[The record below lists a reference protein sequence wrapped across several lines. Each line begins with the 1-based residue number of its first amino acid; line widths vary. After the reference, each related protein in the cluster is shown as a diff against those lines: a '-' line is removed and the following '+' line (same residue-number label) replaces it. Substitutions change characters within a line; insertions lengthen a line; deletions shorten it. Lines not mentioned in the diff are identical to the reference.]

1 MPAQPVHDDRLHALD
16 AVRAFALIVGVVFHA
31 GFSFLPGMPPGI
43 WAMVDASPSPAIA
56 VLLFVSHIFRMTL
69 FFFVA
74 GFFARMLFHRRG
86 AGAFWRDR
94 LKRILVPFIVGWLV
108 LAPTIGVVW
117 IWGLKTT
124 FGGALPTLPPNL
136 PPPPPGAFPLT
147 HLWFLYYLLIL
158 YVLVVTGRS
167 LLSMLDRAG
176 AIRRAADAAVGGLVR
191 SGAAAFV
198 LPLPL
203 VAALVARPD
212 WIMWFGIPT
221 PDQSV
226 IPQLASLLGYGTAV
240 AFGWL
245 VHRQTDVLQVW
256 RRLWPVHLGL
266 AMAASV
272 ACLAIGG
279 VTPVLMPASRSAGTI
294 AYAAGYGL
302 AIWSWTFALIGMAM
316 RWLSQPDARI
326 RYVADA
332 SYWIYLV
339 HLPLVVALQ
348 VIAGPLPLHWS
359 LKFPVIL
366 VVAFA
371 MLLASYRYLVRAT
384 FVGQTLNGRRL
395 PRGLASTPL
404 VPSPPSPGPR
414 TGTDDA
420 TDATGGPGSP
430 AVSTLA
436 MLRGVHKRY
445 GTTHALA
452 GVDLAVRCG
461 EVVALL
467 GPNGAGKTTAIGL
480 WLGLLDADEGQVTL
494 AGGPPREIQARRRVG
509 VMMQDVELTPE
520 LRVRDLVTL
529 AASYYPNPR
538 SLDRDAGHDEARGAG
553 QSEVQR
559 PLRRAEAARA
569 VRDRD
574 LRPADAALPRRADDR
589 ARHRSARD
597 RLAHRASA
605 RRRRHRRRPHD
616 ALPGGGGGA
625 RGPRR
630 RPRPRPPARLGQRER
645 DPLARLAQADRV
657 QDQPRRGGR
666 ARLARCARRE
676 PGRGAPADHRGRSGG
691 RAPAPAGCRRRC
703 HPDRGSPG
711 GPRRCVCRADQ
722 RGCVMTTMTT
732 RLAFVAPAEPSPP
745 MSGRRVLGAY
755 VREWWTEVLRAL
767 RTPGF
772 SIPFLLMPT
781 PIYFFFGV
789 VLAGDAVTARP
800 DSRGTCSLAGSCS
813 PP

>member
-16 AVRAFALIVGVVFHA
+16 AVRAFALVLGVHA

-56 VLLFVSHIFRMTL
+56 VLLFVAHIFRMTL

-86 AGAFWRDR
+86 AGGFWRDR

-117 IWGLKTT
+117 TWGLKTT
-124 FGGALPTLPPNL
+124 FGGALPPLPPNL

-158 YVLVVTGRS
+158 YVLVVAGRS
-167 LLSMLDRAG
+167 LLSTLDRAG
-176 AIRRAADAAVGGLVR
+176 AIRRAADAAVGRLVR

-203 VAALVARPD
+203 VAALLARSD

-245 VHRQTDVLQVW
+245 AHRQTDVLGVW
-256 RRLWPVHLGL
+256 QRLWPVHLGL
-266 AMAASV
+266 AIAASA

-279 VTPVLMPASRSAGTI
+279 VTPALLPASRSAGTI

-332 SYWIYLV
+332 SYWIYLA

-371 MLLASYRYLVRAT
+371 VLLASYRYLVRAT

-395 PRGLASTPL
+395 PRGLASTL
-404 VPSPPSPGPR
+404 VVPSPPSPGPR
-414 TGTDDA
+414 TGTDDPA
-420 TDATGGPGSP
+420 DPPGGPGSP

-436 MLRGVHKRY
+436 MLQGVHKRY

-480 WLGLLDADEGQVTL
+480 WLGLLDADEGQATL

-509 VMMQDVELTPE
+509 VMMQDVELPPE

-538 SLDRDAGHDEARGAG
+538 SLAETLATTRLEALADRTYGALSGGQKRLVQFAIAICGRPTLLFLDEPTTGLDIEARETVWRTVRALVAG
-553 QSEVQR
+553 GTGVVLTTHYLEE
-559 PLRRAEAARA
+559 AEA
-569 VRDRD
+569 
-574 LRPADAALPRRADDR
+574 L
-589 ARHRSARD
+589 
-597 RLAHRASA
+597 
-605 RRRRHRRRPHD
+605 
-616 ALPGGGGGA
+616 
-625 RGPRR
+625 
-630 RPRPRPPARLGQRER
+630 
-645 DPLARLAQADRV
+645 ADRV
-657 QDQPRRGGR
+657 
-666 ARLARCARRE
+666 AVL
-676 PGRGAPADHRGRSGG
+676 GRGRLLASGSVSEIRALVARKQIACRTSLDPEVVRGW
-691 RAPAPAGCRRRC
+691 
-703 HPDRGSPG
+703 PG
-711 GPRRCVCRADQ
+711 VIGVSLDAE
-722 RGCVMTTMTT
+722 
-732 RLAFVAPAEPSPP
+732 RLQITVGEAED
-745 MSGRRVLGAY
+745 
-755 VREWWTEVLRAL
+755 VLR
-767 RTPGF
+767 R
-772 SIPFLLMPT
+772 LLAADA
-781 PIYFFFGV
+781 GV
-789 VLAGDAVTARP
+789 TQIEVRRAGLADAFAELTREA
-800 DSRGTCSLAGSCS
+800 A
-813 PP
+813 